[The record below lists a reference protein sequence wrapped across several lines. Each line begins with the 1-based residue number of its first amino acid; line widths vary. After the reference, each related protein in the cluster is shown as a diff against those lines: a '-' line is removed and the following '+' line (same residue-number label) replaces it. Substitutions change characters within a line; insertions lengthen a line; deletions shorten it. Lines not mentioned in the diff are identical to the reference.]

1 MTADFE
7 RALSQRIVAYRWWLL
22 LLIPVLV
29 IILGAGAQ
37 HLHITT
43 NYRVFFSPENPQLQ
57 AFEEMERTYNQ
68 DDNVLFLVV
77 PDSGDVFDAGALT
90 ALHQLTDRAWR
101 IPYSLRVDSITNFQ
115 HTEAEGD
122 DLVVLDLVD
131 DPAQLDQAGRER
143 VAQTALAEPL
153 LRGRL
158 IAPDRRAAAVAVTIQ
173 LPRKDETVEVPEV
186 AEFARMLK
194 AETEQAHPGVKV
206 YLSGMVIMNNAFSE
220 SSKGDMQFLVPIS
233 LAVMLLVLTLLT
245 RSLWATIATSLV
257 LFMSIAVSMGISG
270 WIGFPITPPSASA
283 PTIILTVAIASSVHI
298 LVSHQQYL
306 GRGLERLEA
315 MRESLRVN
323 LQPVFLTSLTT
334 AIGFLSMNFS
344 DAPPFRHLGNMVA
357 MGVVASFVLVIT
369 FLPAL
374 ICVLP
379 DTGHASVGRRGS
391 RAIDRFAEF
400 VIRRR
405 KGVFWTMLLLIVVI
419 VAQVPR
425 NELNDI
431 FVHYFDE
438 SVEFRQDAD
447 TLDEY
452 LGGLYRVDY
461 SLDSEETGGISEPR
475 FLGQVEAFADWLRAQ
490 PEVIHVNTLT
500 DTMKRLNRN
509 MHGDDDQYRTLPDS
523 RELAAQYLLLYE
535 MSLPYGLDLNN
546 QIDVGKQA
554 TRLTV
559 TLRILSTRQVLDLER
574 RAQNWLLE
582 HAPSLQTRGAS
593 PTIMFA
599 HIGERN
605 IRSMLGGTSIA
616 LLLISLILVLALRS
630 MKVGMI
636 SLVPNLVPAAMGF
649 GLWGV
654 MVGEVG
660 LALSVV
666 SGMTLGIVVDDTV
679 HFLSKYLRARREQG
693 LGSQDAVRDAFH
705 NVGSALLITTLVLIA
720 GFLVL
725 ALSSFHLNSGMGLM
739 TAVVLALAL
748 IADFLF
754 LPTLLMRFDEDKA
767 HDAPADPDLS
777 AP

>member
-7 RALSQRIVAYRWWLL
+7 RALSQRIVEYRWWLL
-22 LLIPVLV
+22 VLV
-29 IILGAGAQ
+29 PLLVIVIGTGAG

-43 NYRVFFSPENPQLQ
+43 NYRVFFSQENPDLQ

-77 PDSGDVFDAGALT
+77 PESGDVFDSDALT
-90 ALHQLTDRAWR
+90 AIHELTDRAWR

-131 DPAQLDQAGRER
+131 DPGALDDAGRER
-143 VAQTALAEPL
+143 AAAIALSEPALRARLVAT
-153 LRGRL
+153 
-158 IAPDRRAAAVAVTIQ
+158 DRRAAAVSVTIQ

-186 AEFARMLK
+186 AKFARMLK

-220 SSKGDMQFLVPIS
+220 ASESDMRTLVPIS
-233 LAVMLLVLTLLT
+233 LGVMLLVLTVLT
-245 RSLWATIATSLV
+245 RSLTATLATALV
-257 LFMSIAVSMGISG
+257 LFMSIAIAMGISG

-283 PTIILTVAIASSVHI
+283 PTIILTVAIASSVHV
-298 LVSHQQYL
+298 LVSHQQSL
-306 GRGLERLEA
+306 HRGLDRLDA

-357 MGVVASFVLVIT
+357 MGVVASFVLVVT

-374 ICVLP
+374 ICVMP
-379 DTGHASVGRRGS
+379 GKARSAGDGGRTPMDGFAEFIIRGRRGL
-391 RAIDRFAEF
+391 
-400 VIRRR
+400 
-405 KGVFWTMLLLIVVI
+405 FWAMLLVI
-419 VAQVPR
+419 AVLVAQVPR

-431 FVHYFDE
+431 FVHYFDD

-447 TLDEY
+447 VLDEY

-461 SLDSEETGGISEPR
+461 SLDSGEPGGISEPD
-475 FLGQVEAFADWLRAQ
+475 FLRRVESFATWLRAQ

-509 MHGDDDQYRTLPDS
+509 MHADDPRFHRLPEQRD
-523 RELAAQYLLLYE
+523 LAAQYLLLYE

-559 TLRILSTRQVLDLER
+559 TTHILSTRQVLELEQ
-574 RAQNWLLE
+574 RAQHWLAE
-582 HAPSLQTRGAS
+582 HAPGLQTRGAS

-605 IRSMLGGTSIA
+605 IRSMLGGTSAA
-616 LLLISLILVLALRS
+616 LVLISFILILALRS
-630 MKVGMI
+630 LKIGII

-693 LGSQDAVRDAFH
+693 LGSQDAVRYAFH
-705 NVGSALLITTLVLIA
+705 NVGSALLITTVVLIA

-725 ALSSFHLNSGMGLM
+725 SLSSFHLNSGMGLM

-748 IADFLF
+748 AADFLF
-754 LPTLLMRFDEDKA
+754 LPTLLMRFDEDTSDA
-767 HDAPADPDLS
+767 APADPEPS
-777 AP
+777 TP